1 MTGVR
6 STTDLKLEH
15 AGNVYITDQRTDTVK
30 KLDSR
35 GNQILSWGAG
45 QFNNPMG
52 LSIDPAGDP
61 TGNVYVVDQD
71 NQRIQKFSPNG
82 SSIAIF
88 G

>member
-1 MTGVR
+1 MVDDT
-6 STTDLKLEH
+6 
-15 AGNVYITDQRTDTVK
+15 GNVYITDQRTDTVE
-30 KLDSR
+30 KLDST
-35 GNQILSWGAG
+35 GNQILSRGAG

-52 LSIDPAGDP
+52 LSIDP

>member
-1 MTGVR
+1 MVDDT
-6 STTDLKLEH
+6 
-15 AGNVYITDQRTDTVK
+15 GNVYITDQRTDTVK
-30 KLDSR
+30 KFDFM

-52 LSIDPAGDP
+52 LSIDP
-61 TGNVYVVDQD
+61 TGNVYVVDHD

>member
-1 MTGVR
+1 VVDDT
-6 STTDLKLEH
+6 
-15 AGNVYITDQRTDTVK
+15 GNVYITDQRTDTVK
-30 KLDSR
+30 KFDSM
-35 GNQILSWGAG
+35 GNQILSSGAG

-52 LSIDPAGDP
+52 LSIDP
-61 TGNVYVVDQD
+61 TRNVYVVDHD

>member
-1 MTGVR
+1 VGDDT
-6 STTDLKLEH
+6 
-15 AGNVYITDQRTDTVK
+15 GNVYITDHRTNAVK
-30 KLDSR
+30 KFDSM

-52 LSIDPAGDP
+52 LSIDP